1 MTALAKD
8 AGVELLAAHER
19 VVTRLFRP
27 GEAWPGGPSRT
38 ELLMNR
44 VLSMPPETMPAL
56 AQGIVDDFG
65 DRHTRLVELLVD
77 NAAMVR
83 GVDAPPISEDLS
95 IVLGAVF
102 TAEFAVEGAAL
113 CNPSPVQHPD
123 QEGLEDGE
131 LRVLLSV
138 RSIGESHLSS
148 IQFCEAIIGPG
159 PTWRFLP
166 RETPLRLPAVARGV
180 WTKEHFLRALERHG
194 QVAEL
199 VRSVGQAL
207 AETFKA
213 GDVEK
218 ALQGLP
224 SQLLHHAEAR
234 TQLDAIRTMAS
245 SAYRATFPE
254 DSDLTARVLFPVA
267 DEERMG
273 MEDARFVAFRGEDTE
288 DYRAT
293 YTAYDG
299 HSATSRLITTTDFCT
314 FEVHRLTGGPTR
326 AKGMA
331 LFPRRVGGEVLA
343 LGRGDG
349 ESISVSRSSD
359 GLDWSQEEPVYPPQA
374 IWEVVQSGNCGPP
387 IETPEGWLVITHGV
401 GPMRVYSIGA
411 ILLDR
416 DDPTQV
422 RAVLPGP
429 LVVPQGADRT
439 GYVPNVV
446 YSCGAIVHDETLW
459 IPHGVGDDRI
469 RVASVTLSALFGAFH
484 WLDAGPRAVV

>member
-19 VVTRLFRP
+19 VVARLFRP
-27 GEAWPGGPSRT
+27 GDALPGESSRT
-38 ELLMNR
+38 ESLMNR
-44 VLSMPPETMPAL
+44 VLSMPPETIPAL
-56 AQGIVDDFG
+56 AQGIREDFG

-83 GVDAPPISEDLS
+83 GADAPAISEDLS

-113 CNPSPVQHPD
+113 CSPSAVRHPD
-123 QEGLEDGE
+123 QSGLAAGE

-166 RETPLRLPAVARGV
+166 RETPLRLPAVGRGV

-207 AETFKA
+207 PATFKA
-213 GDVEK
+213 GAVEK
-218 ALQGLP
+218 ALHGLP

-234 TQLDAIRTMAS
+234 TQLDAIHTMAN

-254 DSDLTARVLFPVA
+254 DSGLTSRVLLPVA

-273 MEDARFVAFRGEDTE
+273 MEDARFVAFRGDDTE

-293 YTAYDG
+293 YNAWDG
-299 HSATSRLITTTDFCT
+299 HSATTRLITTADFCT
-314 FEVHRLTGGPTR
+314 FEVHRLTGGPPR

-359 GLDWSQEEPVYPPQA
+359 GLDWAQEEPVYPPQA

-387 IETPEGWLVITHGV
+387 IETAEGWLVLTHGV

-429 LVVPQGADRT
+429 LLVPQGADRT

-459 IPHGVGDDRI
+459 IPYGVGDDRI
-469 RVASVTLSALFGAFH
+469 RVASVTLSTLFDAFH
-484 WLDAGPRAVV
+484 WADPSDQFVL